1 MPQTTDVEPLITEIA
16 QEEPLMNAWIDD
28 PGPYV
33 VLSDD
38 GSEAGAA
45 DVALD
50 V

>member
-1 MPQTTDVEPLITEIA
+1 MPHTIDLDPLITEIA

-33 VLSDD
+33 VLPDDASDA
-38 GSEAGAA
+38 GSA
-45 DVALD
+45 DVAID